1 MSVGSPLLQIESSD
15 SDSDVVPPTQPRR
28 SVRSIQA
35 KSDWARFSAV
45 DIAAALTEAGIPFD
59 AGLRKGDLVLLAHN
73 AIGSPAV
80 PVAAGLSGPVPAPAA
95 DPEEPE
101 QPPRKRRAKARH
113 VAPAPRGR
121 PPSARPPAT
130 PAPATPALV
139 APATPQPIL
148 DAVLSLAAS
157 VRAIDSRIQALETR
171 RPAPPSSS
179 PPTAPPALASL
190 QWPASLPAPSC
201 SAAIPPAASAAV
213 SLCALAVPVF
223 SLASAL
229 PAPPLGRGFVAP
241 SAVSISPQLR
251 QNIIQGKDVNLAS
264 LLLPSPAVDR
274 QLVDCGDV
282 SVILKNSDP
291 RLSKSLSFCD
301 FVIAFGMYRN
311 VLCSAFPDR
320 RLELDT
326 YLAMMADFNQRYG
339 GTLFYQYHNSFS
351 AKSASYIS
359 LYNSRLDWS
368 VVDTELLV
376 RHFSSQRSLSCNICS
391 SHGHSAS
398 LCPQTVFSAPSVPA
412 TARGDGPVQGP
423 SSKVR
428 MPPSRK
434 AAAGRKGG
442 FCKEILAS
450 HPSTPINVSVLSYY
464 LSAHPDSVFVDFLL
478 TGLSQGFRV
487 GVLSPLSDSYV
498 ARNLQSALAEPS
510 VVSEL
515 LSKELNKGYIL
526 GPFSVPPF
534 CPFRVNSLGVA
545 TRKYSGKKR
554 LIFDMSSPHSDIW
567 SSVNEMIP
575 LEPFSL
581 HYASVDNAICLIKI
595 AGRGA
600 LLAKADITDAFK
612 VMPIHPADWPLFCVK
627 WQSNFYFAV
636 RLTFGC
642 RSSPHIFNCL
652 SEALCWILLNVC
664 RLPFVL
670 HLLDDFLL
678 IDFPAGSS
686 SGLDVLRAVFLEL
699 GVPLSAEKTLGPV
712 HSLEFLGIILDSVAM
727 RASLPGE
734 KLARIREVS
743 ASFLSVGTVTKRDL
757 LSLLGHLNFA
767 MRIIPQGRSFI
778 SRLLILAHS
787 VVNLSDPVV
796 LDLGCQSDLGFW
808 SKLLAEWNGISFFYN
823 DHSDSSVSL
832 ELFTDAAPS
841 LGFGGLYKDAWFAER
856 WSDEFMAFASDAASS
871 ALFELYPIVVA
882 CVLWGTHWSRKCITF
897 FCDNEAVVAS

>member
-15 SDSDVVPPTQPRR
+15 SDEDVVPPTQPKR

-80 PVAAGLSGPVPAPAA
+80 PVAAGPSGPAPAPAAEPAA

-101 QPPRKRRAKARH
+101 RPPRKRRAKARH

-121 PPSARPPAT
+121 PPAARPPAT

-171 RPAPPSSS
+171 RPAPSSSS

-213 SLCALAVPVF
+213 SLGAPAVPVF
-223 SLASAL
+223 SLASAI

-251 QNIIQGKDVNLAS
+251 QNIIQ
-264 LLLPSPAVDR
+264 
-274 QLVDCGDV
+274 
-282 SVILKNSDP
+282 
-291 RLSKSLSFCD
+291 
-301 FVIAFGMYRN
+301 
-311 VLCSAFPDR
+311 
-320 RLELDT
+320 
-326 YLAMMADFNQRYG
+326 
-339 GTLFYQYHNSFS
+339 
-351 AKSASYIS
+351 
-359 LYNSRLDWS
+359 DWS

-376 RHFSSQRSLSCNICS
+376 RHFSGQRSLSCNICS

-428 MPPSRK
+428 LPPSRK
-434 AAAGRKGG
+434 ASAGRKGG

-450 HPSTPINVSVLSYY
+450 PPSTPINVSVLSYY

-487 GVLSPLSDSYV
+487 GVLSPVSDSYV

-515 LSKELNKGYIL
+515 LSKELNK

-575 LEPFSL
+575 LDSPFSL

-652 SEALCWILLNVC
+652 SEALCRILLNVC

-743 ASFLSVGTVTKRDL
+743 ASFLSVGTVAKRDL

-808 SKLLAEWNGISFFYN
+808 SKLLAEWNSISFFYN

-882 CVLWGTHWSRKCITF
+882 CVLWGTHWSRKRITF
-897 FCDNEAVVAS
+897 FCDNEAVVAIVNKGRSRCPKIMSLLRRLTWHSVIHNFIANAIHVPGYFNVQADALSRLRLQEFHRLCPSANKVSTPCPRFAELILD